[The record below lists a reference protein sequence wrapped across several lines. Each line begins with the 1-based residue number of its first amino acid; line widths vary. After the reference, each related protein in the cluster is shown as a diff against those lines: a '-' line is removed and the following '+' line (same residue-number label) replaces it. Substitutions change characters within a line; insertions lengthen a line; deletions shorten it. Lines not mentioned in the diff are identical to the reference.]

1 MSEILV
7 SVYITNYNYGTY
19 LKQAIDSVLNQT
31 IQDFELIIIDDGSTD
46 ESRNIIESYRNHP
59 QIKIVFQN
67 NKGLNASNNVALNL
81 AQGKYLIRLDA
92 DDIFEPAAL
101 GVMSSILEGEQE
113 LGLVFPDY
121 YYIDQYGN
129 RIGSHRRHLF
139 DDEVT
144 LYDQPAHGACTMVR
158 RKFLIDLDGYDESFN
173 CQDGYELW
181 VKFISFHKVS
191 NVNRPLFSYRQHDF
205 SLSTNQT
212 NLLQTRKLIKSKFVN
227 KYLKP
232 INTLII
238 IPVREKS
245 IAGISWP
252 SFNYNG
258 KSILEHKVNMVLQS
272 NSVKKVVITTD
283 NEKLF
288 TSYTDMFKSNNQV
301 DVVSRS
307 REFAS
312 LKTSINKTIKLIV
325 DLQEDKFDA
334 VGLVSLEYPLID
346 VSVVNEAIDTLN
358 IFKSDSVITVIAGQ
372 GPYYRHTGQTL
383 KAILDQDKYTVLERE
398 YLFSGSGGVAISNF
412 DNFSNNEV
420 LISNRVAHV
429 LLDHKHSFGVFSD
442 FDFELFKKYISNES

>member
-7 SVYITNYNYGTY
+7 SVYITNYNYGAY
-19 LKQAIDSVLNQT
+19 LKQAVDSVLNQT
-31 IQDFELIIIDDGSTD
+31 IQNFELIIIDDGSTD
-46 ESRNIIESYRNHP
+46 ESRSIIETYRNHP

-67 NKGLNASNNVALNL
+67 NKGLNASNNVALHL

-101 GVMSSILEGEQE
+101 GVMSSILEGEPE

-121 YYIDQYGN
+121 YYIDQFGN

-144 LYDQPAHGACTMVR
+144 LYDQPAHGACTMIR
-158 RKFLIDLDGYDESFN
+158 RKFLIDLDGYDESFT

-232 INTLII
+232 IKTLII
-238 IPVREKS
+238 IPVREKT
-245 IAGISWP
+245 IAGTSWP
-252 SFNYNG
+252 SFIYNG
-258 KSILEHKVNMVLQS
+258 KSILEHKVDMVLQS
-272 NSVKKVVITTD
+272 SSVKKIVITTD
-283 NEKLF
+283 SEKLF
-288 TSYTDMFKSNNQV
+288 TEYTKVFEPFKRV
-301 DVVSRS
+301 EVVSRS
-307 REFAS
+307 KEFAS
-312 LKTSINKTIKLIV
+312 LKTSINKTIRMIV
-325 DLQEDKFDA
+325 DLQEDVFDA

-358 IFKSDSVITVIAGQ
+358 IFKSDSVLTVIAGQ

-383 KAILDQDKYTVLERE
+383 KAILNQDKYTILERE
-398 YLFSGSGGVAISNF
+398 YLFSGSGGIAISSMESF
-412 DNFSNNEV
+412 GTKGV
-420 LISNRVAHV
+420 LIADRVAHV
-429 LLDHKHSFGVFSD
+429 LLDHQHAFGVFSD
-442 FDFELFKKYISNES
+442 FDFELFNKYISYES